1 MSVDVVT
8 PLQKLDNA
16 IEEFFRETEQLDGG
30 GFITGW
36 ALGVSKAR
44 IQAEDETALPLVSG
58 LTYAF
63 GPQTNV
69 DQLAGLAKYLDI
81 VAERAM
87 YQSLGEGDD
96 DD

>member
-1 MSVDVVT
+1 MSDDMVG
-8 PLQKLDNA
+8 PLQKLDDA
-16 IEEFFRETEQLDGG
+16 IEEFFRGTEQLDGG

-44 IQAEDETALPLVSG
+44 IQSEKPEALPLVSG

-81 VAERAM
+81 VAEKAM
-87 YQSLGEGDD
+87 YESLGDGDD
-96 DD
+96 DE